1 MEKNNQTRD
10 KAIRERRRAAAV
22 VKGGRKAAGNFII
35 QGSILAIAGI
45 IVRLIGMVYRI
56 PLINIIGKE
65 GNGYYTA
72 AYDIYVIL

>member
-10 KAIRERRRAAAV
+10 KAIRGRRRAAAV

-56 PLINIIGKE
+56 PLINII
-65 GNGYYTA
+65 
-72 AYDIYVIL
+72 